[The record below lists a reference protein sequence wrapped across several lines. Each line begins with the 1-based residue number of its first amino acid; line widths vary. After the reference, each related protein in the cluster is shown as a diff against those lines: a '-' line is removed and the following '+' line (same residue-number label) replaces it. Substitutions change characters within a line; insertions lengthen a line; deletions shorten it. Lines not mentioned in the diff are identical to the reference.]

1 MKKTLISI
9 IAAVLTLAAA
19 AQTPD
24 GVTFTE
30 RRDTLSDG
38 AVCVSFIAVADMKAN
53 PKLRFN
59 AVNID
64 GGTTPSELY
73 TSFAE
78 RGRGR
83 AVAIVNAGFFNMLT
97 VESVCL
103 VVSGSEV
110 EAPERASTTRR
121 ISEDSTVKTYP
132 IHAAFGLMPDGTFE
146 TQWIY
151 SQPEAGGHPYVYPF
165 AVGNDDSL
173 RLYSPVP
180 PAVGQLGS
188 YPWQAVEA
196 LGAGPMLVRNGRD
209 VSLSSSCGEL
219 YYRTIGGRARHPRT
233 AIGVTGDGKIV
244 LVVADGRG
252 MNGSA
257 GCTLAE
263 LAAIMIDMGVTE
275 GINLDGGG
283 SSAMVDSEGRLL
295 NRPSDSGK
303 RPERIERRVPTF
315 AVISEEL

>member
-1 MKKTLISI
+1 MKKIVFSI
-9 IAAVLTLAAA
+9 IGAAFALSTA
-19 AQTPD
+19 AQTPE
-24 GVTFTE
+24 GVRFIE

-38 AVCVSFIAVADMKAN
+38 AVCVSFVAVADMKAN
-53 PKLRFN
+53 PRLRFN
-59 AVNID
+59 AVNVE
-64 GGTTPSELY
+64 GGTTPSELGA
-73 TSFAE
+73 SFGE

-83 AVAIVNAGFFNMLT
+83 AVAVVNAGFFNMLT
-97 VESVCL
+97 LESVCL
-103 VVSGSEV
+103 VVSDSRVEV
-110 EAPERASTTRR
+110 PERTSTKRR
-121 ISEDSTVKTYP
+121 INADSTVTVYP
-132 IHAAFGLMPDGTFE
+132 IHAAFGLMPDGRFE

-151 SQPEAGGHPYVYPF
+151 SQPEADGHPYVYPF

-173 RLYSPVP
+173 RIYSPLP
-180 PAVGQLGS
+180 PAAGQLGS

-196 LGAGPMLVRNGRD
+196 VGAGPMLVRDGRD
-209 VSLSSSCGEL
+209 VSLQSSCGEL

-233 AIGVTGDGKIV
+233 AVGVTGDGKIV
-244 LVVADGRG
+244 LVVSDGRG

-283 SSAMVDSEGRLL
+283 SSAMVDSDGRLL

-303 RPERIERRVPTF
+303 NAERIERKVPTF
-315 AVISEEL
+315 VVISEEP